1 MAIMM
6 KDTDYAY
13 ADARLKANENKLLT
27 ASDMDTL
34 ISCRSVKGC
43 YEFLSSKGWKIGEP
57 AGLAGVLKQQNQDL
71 WQLLSESVPDKSVLN
86 VLTVFND
93 YFNLKAALKASFVGA
108 KPDRLFAYP
117 TSVDLEM
124 LQESVRQ
131 HAFAALGE
139 RLGDTAQ
146 EAYQAALTSE
156 SGQAAD
162 IIIDRAALDEM
173 TRLSRESKCELAKDI
188 ARLLCTFADIKTAYR
203 SAKTGKSASFIDKA
217 ISEGG
222 ALDRKTL
229 IEKSEKGEKEL
240 LAYLEKTDYK
250 KASALLSK
258 STVEFE
264 KYCDDAVI
272 EEAKKAKYLFLGFEP
287 VLAFYY
293 AKQAELKCVRII
305 IGGKQNGL
313 SDDALRERVRAL
325 YV

>member
-1 MAIMM
+1 MI

-27 ASDMDTL
+27 TSDIETL
-34 ISCRSVKGC
+34 VSCRSVKDC
-43 YEFLSSKGWKIGEP
+43 YDFLAAKGWKLDETV
-57 AGLAGVLKQQNQDL
+57 GLTEALKQQNQEL
-71 WQLLSESVPDKSVLN
+71 WQLLTESVPDKSVLD
-86 VLTVFND
+86 VLTVCND
-93 YFNLKAALKASFVGA
+93 YFNVKAALKASFVGTEA
-108 KPDRLFAYP
+108 DRLFVYP

-124 LQESVRQ
+124 LQTSISR
-131 HAFAALGE
+131 HDFDALGE
-139 RLGDTAQ
+139 RMGNAAR

-162 IIIDRAALDEM
+162 IIIDRAALDA
-173 TRLSRESKCELAKDI
+173 LSVRSKESQCGLAEEI

-203 SAKTGKSASFIDKA
+203 SARTGKSASFLEKA
-217 ISEGG
+217 VSDGG

-229 IEKSEKGEKEL
+229 IEKSEKGENEL
-240 LAYLEKTDYK
+240 LDYLQKTDYK
-250 KASALLSK
+250 KAASLLSK

-272 EEAKKAKYLFLGFEP
+272 EEAKKAKYCFLGFEP

-305 IGGKQNGL
+305 IGAKQNGL
-313 SDDALRERVRAL
+313 SEEAVRERVRAL
-325 YV
+325 YG

>member
-1 MAIMM
+1 MI

-27 ASDMDTL
+27 SQDIETL
-34 ISCRSVKGC
+34 VSCRSVKDC
-43 YEFLSSKGWKIGEP
+43 YEFLSSKGWKTEDS
-57 AGLAGVLKQQNQDL
+57 ADLAAVLKQQNKDL
-71 WQLLSESVPDKSVLN
+71 WQLLSESVPDKSVLSI
-86 VLTVFND
+86 LTVCND
-93 YFNLKAALKASFVGA
+93 YFNLKAAVKASFVGVT
-108 KPDRLFAYP
+108 PDRLFVYP

-124 LQESVRQ
+124 LQTSVKQ
-131 HAFAALGE
+131 HDFDALGE
-139 RLGDTAQ
+139 KLGNTAK

-162 IIIDRAALDEM
+162 IIIDRAALDELS
-173 TRLSRESKCELAKDI
+173 RLSKESKCELAKDM
-188 ARLLCTFADIKTAYR
+188 AKLLCTFADIKTAYR
-203 SAKTGKSASFIDKA
+203 SAKTGKSASFLEKA
-217 ISEGG
+217 ISDGG

-240 LAYLEKTDYK
+240 LDYLQKTDYQT
-250 KASALLSK
+250 ASQLLEK
-258 STVEFE
+258 STVAFE

-272 EEAKKAKYLFLGFEP
+272 DEAKKAKYMFLGFEP

-293 AKQAELKCVRII
+293 AKQAELKCVRIVL
-305 IGGKQNGL
+305 GGKQNGL